1 MTNAQTQNT
10 KNTLIG
16 LAVVVALLCVACL
29 CFMVFWNSLGSGGEK
44 NYKTA
49 AYIQCQLHVQDR
61 LKAPST
67 AKFPASSTVNI
78 QEMGGGVFQVRSYV
92 DAQNS
97 FGAMIR
103 TNYFCK
109 VQFTG
114 TPQDDEWNSRY
125 WNLLELNIFE

>member
-1 MTNAQTQNT
+1 M
-10 KNTLIG
+10 
-16 LAVVVALLCVACL
+16 
-29 CFMVFWNSLGSGGEK
+29 GGVSPGVRVRDAE
-44 NYKTA
+44 
-49 AYIQCQLHVQDR
+49 
-61 LKAPST
+61 
-67 AKFPASSTVNI
+67 
-78 QEMGGGVFQVRSYV
+78 EMGGGVFQVRSYV

-125 WNLLELNIFE
+125 WNLLQLNIFE